1 MAFEIGKT
9 YKTRIGQDRKVVAE
23 TSDGMLIVEDVRK
36 FLNYRNPDGTSQ
48 KNPNFDLIDPDEP
61 TPVERE
67 KIAKCLLAAR
77 YEGSSGNL
85 LKDGRSITDLSSTTA
100 QELAKAILEVLRDE
114 SR

>member
-77 YEGSSGNL
+77 YMGSYNH
-85 LKDGRSITDLSSTTA
+85 LKDGRSLTDLSSTPA